1 MNLLLLIVLS
11 LCAAIA
17 RTASLDFLFKEDFT
31 AIKKYFN
38 DFSVVQN
45 QTIIVSPWIGN
56 ISTGD
61 NGTAERIFQ
70 NNENSTILIIAKA
83 KGYDMLLKILLPT
96 ISAVACAL
104 CLICY
109 VYTVRSCHLF
119 CSGLTRRLFNKNVRL
134 DLHESTRICG
144 FDINRIV
151 ISLVNIEFERIFG

>member
-1 MNLLLLIVLS
+1 MSFLYNFVYIFIFILILDES
-11 LCAAIA
+11 LAA
-17 RTASLDFLFKEDFT
+17 
-31 AIKKYFN
+31 
-38 DFSVVQN
+38 
-45 QTIIVSPWIGN
+45 
-56 ISTGD
+56 
-61 NGTAERIFQ
+61 
-70 NNENSTILIIAKA
+70 NSTKLMCSYSQNSIIRLSIQRRLLAKA